1 MLKYIAKRILTFI
14 PLIFCVV
21 LVVFI
26 LLRLM
31 PGSPAYRLAGTNANP
46 AMIAAITEKMGLD
59 KPIWQQFVIY
69 LEGLLRGDLGT
80 SWNTSN
86 PVAADLVA
94 RIPATLEL
102 ITITLFF
109 CIVIG
114 VFLGARAAINEKGI
128 ISKIVNIYGLC
139 AGAIADFWIGLMLV
153 YFFFYRLHWFP
164 APLGRL
170 SLMTTPPD
178 RITGFILVDS
188 VLTANWETF
197 VDGAMHLALPVA
209 ALTFCMMGQI
219 MKMARSSVSDILK
232 SDFIAY
238 ARMMGLSNSVIRRYA
253 VKNALPP
260 VVTMIGYVYG
270 FLLGGAVLIETVFSW
285 GGLGQ
290 YVTQAIANKDYAAI
304 QGFMIVATVF
314 SMFVYLVVDIVYM
327 LIDPR
332 VKF

>member
-1 MLKYIAKRILTFI
+1 MFKYIAKRMLTFI
-14 PLIFCVV
+14 PLMFCVI
-21 LVVFI
+21 LIVFI

-31 PGSPAYRLAGTNANP
+31 PGSPVYRLAGTNANP

-69 LEGLLRGDLGT
+69 LQGLLQGDFGL

-86 PVAADLVA
+86 PVAADLVK

-102 ITITLFF
+102 ITITLAF
-109 CIVIG
+109 CIGIG

-128 ISKIVNIYGLC
+128 ISKIANVYGLC
-139 AGAIADFWIGLMLV
+139 AGAIADFWIGLMLI
-153 YFFFYRLHWFP
+153 YFFFYRLRWFP

-170 SLMTTPPD
+170 GLMTTPPE
-178 RITGFILVDS
+178 RITGFILIDS
-188 VLTANWETF
+188 ILTGDWAAF
-197 VDGAMHLALPVA
+197 SDGVMHLALPVA
-209 ALTFCMMGQI
+209 ALTFCMTGQI
-219 MKMARSSVSDILK
+219 MKMTRSSVSDILK

-253 VKNALPP
+253 IKNALPP
-260 VVTMIGYVYG
+260 VITMIGYVYG

-304 QGFMIVATVF
+304 QGFMIVATIF
-314 SMFVYLVVDIVYM
+314 SMAVYLAVDIVYM